1 MSRTFPLVVLGLA
14 TVLGVG
20 LGMGSSTALRRL
32 VAVPDGEVPELNAG
46 GGGPVARA
54 NTAAAPRTPAVKRTS
69 DMDYL
74 QGILCRNLFD
84 PAKVGQCPIKEEKG
98 PDDRET
104 ITELNVTLL
113 GTLVAEPA
121 VFSSALILE
130 DGQERAIGYS
140 LHDKIHDAEI
150 IAIEKKLVRLKRG
163 DGKEEILTMDEDAPQ
178 PKRNGPAPAAAEESG
193 DDEVNKV
200 SETEYEIDSAV
211 LDKYLSDLE
220 GLSRMGRA
228 LLHRGPDGEFD
239 GYRLSAIRRNTIA
252 DKLGIRNGDIV
263 HAVNGKPLNSMTSA
277 MDAYNTMQNEKAFSF
292 EVTRR
297 GQKMTMQYSVK

>member
-1 MSRTFPLVVLGLA
+1 MSRLFPLVVLALA
-14 TVLGVG
+14 TVLGAG
-20 LGMGSSTALRRL
+20 LGLGSSAAVRRL
-32 VAVPDGEVPELNAG
+32 VAVPEGAETSVKPGA
-46 GGGPVARA
+46 VAA
-54 NTAAAPRTPAVKRTS
+54 NTRRPPARTPAVKRIS
-69 DMDYL
+69 NEDYL
-74 QGILCRNLFD
+74 KVILCRNLFD
-84 PAKVGQCPIKEEKG
+84 PSKVGECDVGQ
-98 PDDRET
+98 PDVVDEGEQV
-104 ITELNVTLL
+104 TELNVTLL

-121 VFSSALILE
+121 SYSSALIQEEGE
-130 DGQERAIGYS
+130 DRAVGYS

-150 IAIEKKLVRLKRG
+150 VAIEKKLVRLRRG
-163 DGKEEILTMDEDAPQ
+163 DGKEEVLRMDEDAPR
-178 PKRNGPAPAAAEESG
+178 PKPNRTASKEEDSG
-193 DDEVNKV
+193 DEDVTKV
-200 SETEYEIDSAV
+200 GENEFEIDGDT

-252 DKLGIRNGDIV
+252 EKLGIRNGDIV
-263 HAVNGKPLNSMTSA
+263 HSVNGKPLNSMTSA

>member
-1 MSRTFPLVVLGLA
+1 MSRLFPLVVLALA
-14 TVLGVG
+14 TLVGAG
-20 LGMGSSTALRRL
+20 LGLGSSAALRRL
-32 VAVPDGEVPELNAG
+32 LAVPEGAETTVNAG
-46 GGGPVARA
+46 PMAANVERPPRKPPVR
-54 NTAAAPRTPAVKRTS
+54 RTS
-69 DMDYL
+69 NEDYL
-74 QGILCRNLFD
+74 KGILCRNLFD
-84 PAKVGQCPIKEEKG
+84 PAKVGQCDIGKPEEPTPG
-98 PDDRET
+98 EAV
-104 ITELNVTLL
+104 TELNVTLL

-121 VFSSALILE
+121 AFSSALI
-130 DGQERAIGYS
+130 QEEGETRAVGYS

-150 IAIEKKLVRLKRG
+150 IAIEKKLVRLRRG
-163 DGKEEILTMDEDAPQ
+163 DGKEEVLRMDEDAP
-178 PKRNGPAPAAAEESG
+178 KPAPNRPAAKDDSG
-193 DDEVNKV
+193 DDEVSKV
-200 SETEYEIDSAV
+200 GDNEFEIDGDT

-263 HAVNGKPLNSMTSA
+263 HSVNGKPLNSMTSA